1 MKFEHELKVIRKG
14 VEEIIPEE
22 ELLKKLEKSAK
33 TGKPL
38 RIKYGIDP
46 TGYDVHIGHLVPIR
60 KMREFQDLGHT
71 GVIII
76 GDFTAQ
82 IGDPTGRDE
91 SRPALTSEMVKA
103 NSEKYMEQLFT
114 VLDEKKTEVRWQSE
128 WFGKMDMMDV
138 LKLMG
143 KFTLA
148 QFMAHDTF
156 RNRYEQGLPLGM
168 HEIMYPILQGY
179 DSVAIN
185 SDVELGATEQ
195 KFNILCGRDMQRIYG
210 MEQQIAVLSP
220 ILIGTDGVQKMSKS
234 MNNYIAVFDPPNEKF
249 GKVMS
254 IPDALILNYFNYA
267 TKLDPDDI
275 DQIKK
280 ELETGVNPMLF
291 KKQLAREI
299 VKLYHG
305 EEAAIETQ
313 KDFESKFS
321 KKEMPTESDNKFFF
335 EQKPI
340 RIVDAI
346 VGSGSAESGSAAKRL
361 LQQNAVS
368 IENEK
373 LPSSLTFIRCTP
385 IGDYKYNEN
394 PHIEGDTIFVRS
406 ASMMKVGK
414 KNFVQLIA
422 DEDKVK

>member
-22 ELLKKLEKSAK
+22 EMIKKLEKSAQ

-60 KMREFQDLGHT
+60 KMREFQDLGHI

-91 SRPALTSEMVKA
+91 SRPPLTSETVKV
-103 NSEKYMEQLFT
+103 NSEKYMEQLFA
-114 VLDEKKTEVRWQSE
+114 VLDPDKTEVRWQSE
-128 WFGKMDMMDV
+128 WFGPMGMTDV

-156 RNRYEQGLPLGM
+156 RNRYEQGLSLGM
-168 HEIMYPILQGY
+168 HELMYPILQSY
-179 DSVAIN
+179 DSVAIE

-195 KFNILCGRDMQRIYG
+195 KFNILCGRDMQRIFG

-220 ILIGTDGVQKMSKS
+220 ILIGTDGLTKMSKT
-234 MNNYIAVFDPPNEKF
+234 MNNYIAVFDPPNEKY

-254 IPDALILNYFNYA
+254 IPDKLILNYFNYA

-275 DQIKK
+275 EKIKK
-280 ELETGVNPMLF
+280 ELESGINPMIY

-305 EEAAIETQ
+305 EEASIEAQ
-313 KDFESKFS
+313 AAFEKVFS
-321 KKEMPTESDNKFFF
+321 KKELPDEMPVFTTNEDKIRFVSLLVDNSLCVSNS
-335 EQKPI
+335 E
-340 RIVDAI
+340 
-346 VGSGSAESGSAAKRL
+346 AKRMI
-361 LQQNAVS
+361 QQNAVTVDGV
-368 IENEK
+368 K
-373 LPSSLTFIRCTP
+373 WT
-385 IGDYKYNEN
+385 D
-394 PHIEGDTIFVRS
+394 IEGDLSIRDGIVI
-406 ASMMKVGK
+406 KVGK
-414 KNFVQLIA
+414 RKFLQIK
-422 DEDKVK
+422 KVD

>member
-22 ELLKKLEKSAK
+22 ELIKKLEKAEK

-91 SRPALTSEMVKA
+91 SRPALTGEMVKS

-114 VLDEKKTEVRWQSE
+114 VLDPAKTEVRLQSE
-128 WFGKMDMMDV
+128 WFGKMGMMDV

-179 DSVAIN
+179 DSVAIE

-195 KFNILCGRDMQRIYG
+195 KFNILCGRDMQRIFG

-220 ILIGTDGVQKMSKS
+220 ILIGTDGVQKMGKS

-275 DQIKK
+275 EKIKK
-280 ELETGVNPMLF
+280 ELESGINPMVF

-299 VKLYHG
+299 VKMYHG
-305 EEAAIETQ
+305 EEAGNEAQ
-313 KDFESKFS
+313 DAFEKVFS
-321 KKEMPTESDNKFFF
+321 KKELPDDMPVITISDDKI
-335 EQKPI
+335 KMI
-340 RIVDAI
+340 KLLVDNQLC
-346 VGSGSAESGSAAKRL
+346 VSNSEAKRMIM
-361 LQQNAVS
+361 QNAVTVNGEKWS
-368 IENEK
+368 DVEGDLPIENG
-373 LPSSLTFIRCTP
+373 LVI
-385 IGDYKYNEN
+385 
-394 PHIEGDTIFVRS
+394 
-406 ASMMKVGK
+406 KVGK
-414 KNFVQLIA
+414 RKYLQIKK
-422 DEDKVK
+422 D